1 MVPATQAEVVD
12 SMEPIAPIAPPT
24 RLPPQ
29 AEPAQTDVARRRQP
43 GEPGAE
49 RRDEADSQTAFLTH
63 LGLPVAPPGPTA
75 RRAAPAPGI
84 PPASATAVAATAT
97 FVDDA
102 NGAPMAQAASPGEAI
117 TAFAASPTILPAST
131 LPASAPVAPDPA
143 PARGLPPTAG
153 SGIAPDAASFAL
165 AVPSPAAATSPYPAT
180 DPAQAPVRQAAI
192 PGGKPDD
199 ADPHGSAGQPP
210 RPDVAVTLRY
220 PAPSSPY
227 PVTDPAQ
234 APVKQAA
241 IPGGNPDAADPQ
253 GSAGQPPRPDVSFTL
268 RIPVPSSATEGGSLP
283 TAGSA
288 VAVQAPDRARALP
301 GVADATD
308 AAAPVANPP
317 VRAALPSRPASS
329 LPIKVSDPASSKAAE
344 QSAEPATSGSVPDR
358 TGTQTI
364 RDVDRAMIPAQTIP
378 SATEAPAGV
387 ASDPP
392 AGDGHAIDFASVIG
406 TPLGAASDDTHGPG
420 RATATAGE
428 RVVSGPPLPAGF
440 GQHLADVAARFPDRP
455 VELTLSPEEL
465 GRVRMTFTTGDGAL
479 TMTLVAD
486 RPETLD
492 LLRRHIDVL
501 AQDFRDLGFA
511 NLSFSFAQGDDSPP
525 PETVAAADTDAP
537 AAAAPASA
545 RDPATRPSARSSDGG
560 LDLRL

>member
-220 PAPSSPY
+220 P
-227 PVTDPAQ
+227 
-234 APVKQAA
+234 
-241 IPGGNPDAADPQ
+241 
-253 GSAGQPPRPDVSFTL
+253 
-268 RIPVPSSATEGGSLP
+268 VPSSATEGGSLP
-283 TAGSA
+283 TAGPA

-344 QSAEPATSGSVPDR
+344 QSAEPATSGSVPDP

-428 RVVSGPPLPAGF
+428 RAVSGPPLPAGF

-479 TMTLVAD
+479 TMTLAAD

>member
-84 PPASATAVAATAT
+84 PPVSATAIAATAT
-97 FVDDA
+97 FVDAA

-117 TAFAASPTILPAST
+117 TAFAPSPTILPAST
-131 LPASAPVAPDPA
+131 LPASAPVAPASA

-153 SGIAPDAASFAL
+153 SGIAPDAMSFAL

-180 DPAQAPVRQAAI
+180 DPAQAPVKQAEI
-192 PGGKPDD
+192 PGGKPDA

-210 RPDVAVTLRY
+210 RPDVAFTLRY

-227 PVTDPAQ
+227 PATDPAQ

-241 IPGGNPDAADPQ
+241 IPGGNPDAADPH
-253 GSAGQPPRPDVSFTL
+253 GSAGQPPRPDVVFTL
-268 RIPVPSSATEGGSLP
+268 RNPVPSSATEGGSLP

-308 AAAPVANPP
+308 AAAPVASPP
-317 VRAALPSRPASS
+317 VRAALHSRPASS
-329 LPIKVSDPASSKAAE
+329 PPIKVSDPASSKAAE
-344 QSAEPATSGSVPDR
+344 RSAEPATSGSAPDR

-364 RDVDRAMIPAQTIP
+364 RDGDRVMIPVQTIP
-378 SATEAPAGV
+378 PATEAPAG
-387 ASDPP
+387 
-392 AGDGHAIDFASVIG
+392 DGHALDFASVIG
-406 TPLGAASDDTHGPG
+406 IPLGAASDDTHGPG

-428 RVVSGPPLPAGF
+428 RAVSGPPLPAGF

-511 NLSFSFAQGDDSPP
+511 NLSFSFAQGDDSPA

-545 RDPATRPSARSSDGG
+545 RDPATRPSARPSDGG